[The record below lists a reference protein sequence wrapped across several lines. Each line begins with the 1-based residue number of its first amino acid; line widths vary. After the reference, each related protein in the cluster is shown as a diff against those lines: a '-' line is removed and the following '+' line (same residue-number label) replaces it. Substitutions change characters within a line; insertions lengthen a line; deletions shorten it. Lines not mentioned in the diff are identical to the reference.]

1 VPVKY
6 RRASRTVWRH
16 AHGSVL
22 VLPMSGHDVMHLT
35 GTGDDLWQL
44 LAEPLTVDQAAR
56 RLADIYDRSPDEI
69 IQDIAPVLDDL
80 VARGVVDRM
89 NSV

>member
-1 VPVKY
+1 
-6 RRASRTVWRH
+6 VWRH

-35 GTGDDLWQL
+35 GAGDDLWQL
-44 LAEPLTVDQAAR
+44 LAEPLTVDEVAS
-56 RLADIYDRSPDEI
+56 RLAEIYDRSPEEI

-80 VARGVVDRM
+80 VARGVVDLV